1 MRSGAPGHGAAS
13 AFWMDTAD
21 HQKTLSWG
29 SSAEAAQHRL
39 DQNLHIQSNNYHLAV
54 LMDVEDVT
62 QQFPGKYNQGLNEML
77 DHHVDNNRIT
87 PQQRDDIKAQCN
99 L

>member
-1 MRSGAPGHGAAS
+1 MHGPSPWRRANV
-13 AFWMDTAD
+13 
-21 HQKTLSWG
+21 
-29 SSAEAAQHRL
+29 SSPL
-39 DQNLHIQSNNYHLAV
+39 
-54 LMDVEDVT
+54 EDVT